1 MRKKLIMVVAL
12 MLAFLFSVLHAN
24 EKKINLELNNEVV
37 LTAGDVLNVS
47 GTTYVDAEKLSRL
60 MDFDFFSFSGGE
72 SLVFRTLKDEKEY
85 FLYFKPMEMK
95 KNDTLPIINRGGE
108 RNLDLD
114 LKSID
119 YMTTEMYDR
128 LEEQEKQEK
137 KAEARLE
144 LLKKDYQRV
153 VEEAHY
159 ITKEEKTYVPIK
171 DISRIL
177 GFNLQWDARS
187 SSVLLYTK
195 PLEEL
200 PKRKVHRLRFSEE
213 DVMLLAKIA
222 TVEAGGA
229 SENKLLAVCNVV
241 LNRVENGS
249 FPNTIQAVIYQPNQF
264 PPAYY
269 SSFGGMK
276 PEPKAINAAYRALY
290 GENNVPRVLYFNMEP
305 FESKDES
312 ELFGIIEGD
321 YFYY

>member
-12 MLAFLFSVLHAN
+12 VLAFLFSVLHAN
-24 EKKINLELNNEVV
+24 EKRINLELNNEVV

-85 FLYFKPMEMK
+85 FLYFKPLEK
-95 KNDTLPIINRGGE
+95 KKDDELSLINRGGE

-114 LKSID
+114 IKSVD

-128 LEEQEKQEK
+128 LEEQEKQDR
-137 KAEARLE
+137 KAEARMD

-153 VEEAHY
+153 VQEAHY
-159 ITKEEKTYVPIK
+159 ITRNEKTFVPIK
-171 DISRIL
+171 DISVIL

-195 PLEEL
+195 PVEGL
-200 PKRKVHRLRFSEE
+200 PKRKVHRLRFTEE

-229 SENKLLAVCNVV
+229 SENKLLAICNVV
-241 LNRVENGS
+241 LNRVENGR
-249 FPNTIQAVIYQPNQF
+249 FPNTIKGVIYQPNQF
-264 PPAYY
+264 PPAHYD
-269 SSFGGMK
+269 SFAKVK
-276 PEPKAINAAYRALY
+276 PEQKAVNAAYRALY
-290 GENNVPRVLYFNMEP
+290 GENNVPKVLFFNMEP
-305 FESKDES
+305 FESKDDS
-312 ELFGIIEGD
+312 EFFGLIEGD